1 MNIIKYPQK
10 ECPLCESESDEFR
23 KDFEREEVYCGVCGC
38 VLIDNSLPSISLFEF
53 LFSLYDDDSED
64 DSDEK
69 ILENSNRENPSMK
82 PDSKSVNEDLEDE

>member
-1 MNIIKYPQK
+1 MNIIKYPQN
-10 ECPLCESESDEFR
+10 ECPLCESKSDEFR